1 MRRTILLLLALLA
14 APATVLVVVA
24 CDDGGTLAVPVDA
37 STAEAAKADAAAAP
51 DEGVADASSDAPVV
65 EAASMADV
73 CGPAPWVNL
82 GIIVVALDLSDPD
95 GSVLPG
101 ATFTSPLCPGLE
113 KVSDDAGVING
124 LISQNTPFYGRLT
137 APNYISELAPV
148 EVFDA
153 DSTGNR
159 IEMLPQ
165 ILSGLLPDYAADASG
180 LTLIPLNMAEPIL
193 ITRGLDAANGL
204 GFSPHGAGR
213 NFSRSSY
220 MKANAGRT
228 EADMIAEQAPGID
241 VRYFCGVPDISELP
255 MAYKNAAS
263 MRRQIDKFGLAEV
276 VETVEPI
283 GNIMAGD
290 WQRDAPWRKKKR
302 PSEPNAQEAA

>member
-1 MRRTILLLLALLA
+1 VRRPILLLALLA
-14 APATVLVVVA
+14 VPATVLVVVA
-24 CDDGGTLAVPVDA
+24 CDDAGTLAVPVDA
-37 STAEAAKADAAAAP
+37 STAEAAKGDAAGTP

-82 GIIVVALDLSDPD
+82 GIIVVALDLADPD

-101 ATFTSPLCPGLE
+101 ATFTSPLCPGLD

-165 ILSGLLPDYAADASG
+165 ILSGLLPGYAADASEIVVAAEKTQDDAG
-180 LTLIPLNMAEPIL
+180 ACSSLDGITLSVAGHPEATVTYFSTGTIPVAVPDAGATT
-193 ITRGLDAANGL
+193 TRGFAAITGLSGTGQYVSLVGTKPGCTIVFARGPVTGQVPLENGFVTL
-204 GFSPHGAGR
+204 MP
-213 NFSRSSY
+213 
-220 MKANAGRT
+220 
-228 EADMIAEQAPGID
+228 
-241 VRYFCGVPDISELP
+241 
-255 MAYKNAAS
+255 AY
-263 MRRQIDKFGLAEV
+263 V
-276 VETVEPI
+276 TP
-283 GNIMAGD
+283 
-290 WQRDAPWRKKKR
+290 
-302 PSEPNAQEAA
+302 